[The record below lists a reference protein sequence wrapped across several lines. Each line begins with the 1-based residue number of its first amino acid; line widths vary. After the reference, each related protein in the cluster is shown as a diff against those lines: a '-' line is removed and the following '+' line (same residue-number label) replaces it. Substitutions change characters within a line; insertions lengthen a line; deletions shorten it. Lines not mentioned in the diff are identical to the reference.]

1 MKLDNRAVAQLF
13 DDLGSLLELQGES
26 AFRVNAYHRA
36 ADTLCGLGR
45 QLAESARRRWHN
57 RLSHARPR
65 WKV

>member
-36 ADTLCGLGR
+36 ADTLRGLGNPSGRRSCHPGQLDR
-45 QLAESARRRWHN
+45 QAMLR
-57 RLSHARPR
+57 
-65 WKV
+65 